1 MENGEQAIMGLNS
14 FSPIESYQHNPNDL
28 LTFISTQVVLP
39 SNEPPGLN
47 DSSIDFLN
55 DVYWDKRGYV
65 ERRHK
70 RRSGGTTLLC
80 CIAAYYAI
88 QGKNVVILHLNG
100 HERGHFTRQFME
112 LRINMLNLTFPH
124 EKEICIEHLV
134 EDETYIILN
143 SIKSDIIRGSSYDI
157 VILDPSLRIRD
168 ENLYEIKQHVRP
180 PGKIIMNLPMY

>member
-14 FSPIESYQHNPNDL
+14 LSPIESYQHNPNDL